1 MWMIAHQIPVIM
13 VVPVSTVLDGLSAH
27 AQQAL
32 PDQCVKSISTN
43 VTLLHAA
50 MAPRAKIKSMDL
62 NASVR
67 PKSLAH
73 VAKVRD
79 INWKLIFQYQRYC

>member
-1 MWMIAHQIPVIM
+1 MIVHLIPVTM
-13 VVPVSTVLDGLSAH
+13 VVPVSTVLDGFSAH

-43 VTLLHAA
+43 VTRLHAA

-62 NASVR
+62 NASVLL
-67 PKSLAH
+67 KSLAR
-73 VAKVRD
+73 VAKVRR
-79 INWKLIFQYQRYC
+79 IN